1 METLQFRILF
11 RQFLLRVVD
20 VELLS
25 ASADPTKLLGQLI
38 TVMLSFSFFISIP
51 VILGGGRLSETE
63 ARVLQHFLIA
73 TTMLVVG
80 LFAVFSWDSTFPD
93 RRDVLVL
100 APLPVRARTLFL
112 AKMAATGAGLGIAVL
127 ALNGFCG
134 LLWPWFFGPMHG
146 GLIAAVRAWVA
157 YWLTLVAAAV
167 FVFGGTLMLQGMA
180 SRLPRQMFLRLS
192 GVLQIVAFCSF
203 VSVYVLEPSLESHAA
218 LTAASNQRMLALLPS
233 YWFLGLFEQLKGTM
247 LPEFV
252 PLARRAWIA
261 LAATCGGVV
270 LTVLLS
276 YMRAMRK
283 TLEEPDILP
292 GGFRLHVPLPLK
304 PVEAAVMQFS
314 VRTMLRSRQHRLI
327 LSMYLGV
334 GFAIVLILLRPALGH
349 SDRIP
354 RAILSAS
361 VLMMCATAAAMRA
374 VFSMPITLKANWL
387 MRVVAL
393 DPVARYGKAVRRTFL
408 LLAVAPVWLCAAV
421 VMLWLWPWRIA
432 AAHLVLLA
440 LLGSILSDVC
450 MHGFHKI
457 PFTCSYQPGKTKM
470 QFAFWGIVLLVPLTF
485 VGAGYEWRYLQSI
498 GGRALIAALLVL
510 PAMVLRWWAARG
522 AKGAEAMQFEETEES
537 EIVVLALPVDSVGL
551 QM

>member
-1 METLQFRILF
+1 MEKIQFKILF
-11 RQFLLRVVD
+11 RQFLFRVVD
-20 VELLS
+20 VELL
-25 ASADPTKLLGQLI
+25 AAEADPTKLLGQLI
-38 TVMLSFSFFISIP
+38 TVMVSFSFFVSIP
-51 VILGGGRLSETE
+51 VIFGGGRLPEAA
-63 ARVLQHFLIA
+63 ARVLEHFLIA
-73 TTMLVVG
+73 TTMLAVG

-100 APLPVRARTLFL
+100 APLPVRARTLFA
-112 AKMAATGAGLGIAVL
+112 AKLTATGAALGIAVL
-127 ALNGFCG
+127 SLNGISG
-134 LLWPWFFGPMHG
+134 LLWPLCFGAPHG
-146 GLIAAVRAWVA
+146 GLLGGVRALVA
-157 YWLTLVAAAV
+157 YWLTLVAGAV
-167 FVFGGTLMLQGMA
+167 FVFGGTLMLQGAA

-192 GVLQIVAFCSF
+192 GVLQIAAFCVF

-218 LTAASNQRMLALLPS
+218 LTAASNQRLLAWLPS

-261 LAATCGGVV
+261 LALTCGGVV
-270 LTVLLS
+270 VTVLLS
-276 YMRAMRK
+276 YRRAMRK

-292 GGFRLHVPLPLK
+292 GGWRLPLPMLVK

-334 GFAIVLILLRPALGH
+334 GFGIVLILLRSALGH
-349 SDRIP
+349 ADRMP

-361 VLMMCATAAAMRA
+361 VLMLCAAVAAMRA

-387 MRVVAL
+387 LRVAAL
-393 DPVARYGKAVRRTFL
+393 DSVARYAKAVRRTFL
-408 LLAVAPVWLCAAV
+408 LLAVVPVWMSAAV

-432 AAHLVLLA
+432 GAHLVLLA
-440 LLGSILSDVC
+440 LLGLMLSDVC

-457 PFTCSYQPGKTKM
+457 PFTCSYQPGKTKV
-470 QFAFWGIVLLVPLTF
+470 QFAFWGLVVLLPFTF
-485 VGAGYEWRYLQSI
+485 FGAGYEWRRLENLQGQI
-498 GGRALIAALLVL
+498 VIAGLLVL
-510 PAMVLRWWAARG
+510 PAIALRWWSARG
-522 AKGAEAMQFEETEES
+522 ARSAEAMQFEETEES
-537 EIVVLALPVDSVGL
+537 EIVSLALPLDSAGL

>member
-1 METLQFRILF
+1 MERLQFRILF

-25 ASADPTKLLGQLI
+25 ADGDPTKLLGQLI
-38 TVMLSFSFFISIP
+38 TVMLSLSFFVSIP
-51 VILGGGRLSETE
+51 VIFGGGRLREES
-63 ARVLQHFLIA
+63 ARVLEHFFIA

-112 AKMAATGAGLGIAVL
+112 AKLAATGAGLGIAVL
-127 ALNGFCG
+127 SLNGFAG
-134 LLWPWFFGPMHG
+134 LLWPWFFGPFHG
-146 GLIAAVRAWVA
+146 GLPAALRAFAA
-157 YWLTLVAAAV
+157 YWLTLLAATV
-167 FVFGGTLMLQGMA
+167 FVFGATLMLQGAA

-192 GVLQIVAFCSF
+192 GLLQIAAFCVF

-218 LTAASNQRMLALLPS
+218 LTAGSNQRLLASLPS

-252 PLARRAWIA
+252 PLVRRAWMA
-261 LAATCGGVV
+261 LAVTCGGVV
-270 LTVLLS
+270 VTVLLS
-276 YMRAMRK
+276 YRRAMRK

-292 GGFRLHVPLPLK
+292 GGYRLPLPLLLK

-334 GFAIVLILLRPALGH
+334 GFGIVLILLRPALRH
-349 SDRIP
+349 SNEMP

-361 VLMMCATAAAMRA
+361 VLMLCATAAAMRA

-387 MRVVAL
+387 LRVAAL
-393 DPVARYGKAVRRTFL
+393 DPAARYAKAVRRTFV
-408 LLAVAPVWLCAAV
+408 LLAGVPVWVCAAV

-432 AAHLVLLA
+432 GAHLVLLA
-440 LLGSILSDVC
+440 LLGSMLCDVC
-450 MHGFHKI
+450 MLDFHKI
-457 PFTCSYQPGKTKM
+457 PFTCSYQPGKAKM
-470 QFAFWGIVLLVPLTF
+470 QFAFWGIVLLLPLTF
-485 VGAGYEWRYLQSI
+485 VGAGYEWRYLESFRGQI
-498 GGRALIAALLVL
+498 LIAALLVL
-510 PAMVLRWWAARG
+510 PAVALRWWAVRG
-522 AKGAEAMQFEETEES
+522 ARGAEAMQFEETEES
-537 EIVVLALPVDSVGL
+537 EIVSLALAPDSVGL